1 MAQKELD
8 WYQNGVRTM
17 ARIKKLRQKNFTIVD
32 NTVIDDTEIS
42 WKAKGVFLY
51 LWSKSD
57 EWQFYEVE
65 VAKHAKDGRD
75 SLRSALKELETKG
88 YLRRTRNRN
97 DKGQVTTSDWILSEK
112 PMLKKATQE
121 NPIQEN
127 DTLPST
133 DSTKYLL
140 NQELNNSCSSKQLDE
155 TNAFVAYQMSGA
167 TLNGQ
172 TMPML
177 TDYVQRLGN
186 DLVCHAIDIMSVQA
200 SHPNFSFLQKILDGY
215 EDAGITTVEQAIKL
229 EKAFREKRE
238 QRRQSNSYTKSKPTI
253 ERDLSN
259 KHYGTDEEL
268 EAEFF
273 GEA

>member
-8 WYQNGVRTM
+8 WYQNGVHTM

-32 NTVIDDTEIS
+32 NTVIDDTELS

-75 SLRSALKELETKG
+75 SLRSALKELEAKG
-88 YLRRTRNRN
+88 YLKRARDRN

-112 PMLKKATQE
+112 PMLENPTQE
-121 NPIQEN
+121 KPMQEN

-133 DSTKYLL
+133 DSTKDLL
-140 NQELNNSCSSKQLDE
+140 NQGLTNSCSSKQLDE
-155 TNAFVAYQMSGA
+155 TNAFVAYQLSGA
-167 TLNGQ
+167 TLNGK
-172 TMPML
+172 TTPMFV
-177 TDYVQRLGN
+177 DYVQRLGN

-215 EDAGITTVEQAIKL
+215 EDTGIATVEQAIEAEKL
-229 EKAFREKRE
+229 YKDRKQ
-238 QRRQSNSYTKSKPTI
+238 QRRNNNYNNSYT
-253 ERDLSN
+253 N
-259 KHYGTDEEL
+259 KTN
-268 EAEFF
+268 EAW
-273 GEA
+273 

>member
-1 MAQKELD
+1 MIRKE
-8 WYQNGVRTM
+8 VREM

-32 NTVIDDTEIS
+32 NTVINDTELS

-88 YLRRTRNRN
+88 YLKRVRNRN

-112 PMLKKATQE
+112 PMSEKATQE
-121 NPIQEN
+121 NPMQEN

-133 DSTKYLL
+133 DLTKDLS
-140 NQELNNSCSSKQLDE
+140 NQGLSNNNNTKQQADAS
-155 TNAFVAYQMSGA
+155 NAFTAFQMSGA
-167 TLNGQ
+167 TLNGF
-172 TMPML
+172 TMPQL
-177 TDYVQRLGN
+177 VEYVDKLG
-186 DLVCHAIDIMSVQA
+186 DELVRHAIEYMSNSAPKA
-200 SHPNFSFLQKILDGY
+200 SFNYLKRILDSY
-215 EDAGITTVEQAIKL
+215 ENAGITTVEQAIKL

-238 QRRQSNSYTKSKPTI
+238 QRRQSNSYKPKQTND
-253 ERDLSN
+253 RDLSD
-259 KHYGTDEEL
+259 KHYGTDADL

>member
-1 MAQKELD
+1 MVQKELD

-17 ARIKKLRQKNFTIVD
+17 ARIKKLRQKGFTIVD
-32 NTVIDDTEIS
+32 NTVINDTELS

-57 EWQFYEVE
+57 DWQFYEVE

-75 SLRSALKELETKG
+75 SLRSALKELEAKG
-88 YLRRTRNRN
+88 YLKRARDRN

-112 PMLKKATQE
+112 PMLENPTQE
-121 NPIQEN
+121 KPIQEN

-200 SHPNFSFLQKILDGY
+200 EHPNFKFLQRILDSY
-215 EDAGITTVEQAIKL
+215 ENTGITTVEQAIEV
-229 EKAFREKRE
+229 EKQYKAKKQ
-238 QRRQSNSYTKSKPTI
+238 QRANSNNYT
-253 ERDLSN
+253 N
-259 KHYGTDEEL
+259 KTN
-268 EAEFF
+268 EAW
-273 GEA
+273 

>member
-32 NTVIDDTEIS
+32 NTVIEDTELS

-57 EWQFYEVE
+57 DWQFYEVE
-65 VAKHAKDGRD
+65 VTKHAKDGRD
-75 SLRSALKELETKG
+75 SLRSALKELEARG
-88 YLRRTRNRN
+88 YLKRTRNRN
-97 DKGQVTTSDWILSEK
+97 DKGQVTNSDWILSEK

-133 DSTKYLL
+133 DSTKDLL
-140 NQELNNSCSSKQLDE
+140 NQELNKSSSKQLDE
-155 TNAFVAYQMSGA
+155 TNAFVAYQLSGA
-167 TLNGQ
+167 TLNGK
-172 TMPML
+172 TTPMFV
-177 TDYVQRLGN
+177 DYVQRLGN

-200 SHPNFSFLQKILDGY
+200 SHPNFSFLQKILDSY
-215 EDAGITTVEQAIKL
+215 ENAGITTVEQAIKL

-238 QRRQSNSYTKSKPTI
+238 QRRQSNSYKPKQTNN
-253 ERDLSN
+253 RDLSD
-259 KHYGTDEEL
+259 KHYGTDADL